1 MSHLNFSF
9 LAFSTNVSPM
19 KSNPSGNTVCQ
30 DSSKWTIFDEL
41 LSTQNVNVARFA
53 RNIECDFLDDFQTY
67 IGTTL

>member
-1 MSHLNFSF
+1 
-9 LAFSTNVSPM
+9 M
-19 KSNPSGNTVCQ
+19 KSDLSGNPVWPKNSGCQ

-67 IGTTL
+67 IGTTLWM